1 MNTFIASPFG
11 NYIKPKNC
19 IPVTGTWTFLPRGN
33 RLLAVAKTLR
43 YKKEFNGWTNN
54 LGLPNPGII
63 IGTKKTKEHEV
74 ISIAQVEEGDF
85 QKLFNNIWSSQNV
98 EINLSCPNISEVGSW
113 SDAGVFLKGPR
124 DWCIAKVSPLT
135 TLEEIGYL
143 IDDIG
148 FTQLHFSNTLPIS
161 EFNRFSAGGLSGPI
175 LKPYTMELIKLTRKY
190 FGDKITIIAGGGIQ
204 HIGHVAE
211 YINAGADHISIG
223 SLCFNPIKTWKLL
236 RALNG

>member
-11 NYIKPKNC
+11 NYIKSKNC
-19 IPVTGTWTFLPRGN
+19 ISVTGTWTFQPRGN

-43 YKKEFNGWTNN
+43 YNRELGGWTNS

-63 IGTKKTKEHEV
+63 VGTKKTKEHEV

-98 EINLSCPNISEVGSW
+98 EINFSCPNISEVGSW
-113 SDAGVFLKGPR
+113 SDATAFLKGPR
-124 DWCIAKVSPLT
+124 DWCIVKVSPVI

-143 IDDIG
+143 IDDMG
-148 FTQLHFSNTLPIS
+148 FTQIHFSNTLPLTR
-161 EFNRFSAGGLSGPI
+161 FDRFSAGGLSGPT
-175 LKPYTMELIKLTRKY
+175 LRPYTLELIKMTRKY
-190 FGDKITIIAGGGIQ
+190 FGNKITIIAGGGIQ

-211 YINAGADHISIG
+211 YINAGANHISLG
-223 SLCFNPIKTWKLL
+223 SVCFNPIKLWRLL
-236 RALNG
+236 RDLG